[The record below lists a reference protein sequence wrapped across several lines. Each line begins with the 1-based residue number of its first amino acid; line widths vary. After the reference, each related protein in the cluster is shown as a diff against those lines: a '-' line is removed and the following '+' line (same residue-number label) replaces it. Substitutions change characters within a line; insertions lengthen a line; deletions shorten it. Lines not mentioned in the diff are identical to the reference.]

1 MLENSYISL
10 ILQILSCLLLLIF
23 GVAITRLKNKQQLH
37 YAFLAVIWSLVYW
50 STIRLAQ
57 FILYEFYGRLYP
69 LLEDFLYVGICVLP
83 SAMLLAGI
91 IFYKT
96 KIHFNWKY
104 KLLFVVPALSVMIA
118 LTNPLH
124 HLFIVEYSFIN
135 TEYVYGPYYVFHEFY
150 SYGCILIGLFHL
162 LFFSIKNAGFF
173 SKQSMLILA
182 GELLPVAV
190 VILSTQKIIV
200 MPVFVENISFSF
212 AIVCFSIALFKFEFL
227 SIAPIALQ
235 KIVDLISDSYVV
247 INRNMEIVDYN
258 QTFVNTFRG
267 LVAIH
272 RRQSLLELL
281 TKININVPKVLAH
294 YETATA
300 QKGSVRFEEHI
311 QQESFEGYF
320 EIELIPVFSDGELVG
335 AILLFKNI
343 SEYKRNIETI
353 KRNQEIILEQER
365 MVSLGQMIGGI
376 AHNLK
381 TPIMSISGGIEGL
394 SDLVRE
400 YRDSVGDESVT
411 PEDHREIAAEM
422 MGWLD
427 KMRPYCTYMSD
438 VISAVKGQ
446 AVQMNDSST
455 SSFTIEEL
463 VKRVDLLM
471 KHELKKYHCVLRT
484 DFRVNLKTEI
494 KGELNNLVQIFDN
507 IIMNAIQSYE
517 GETGEVF
524 FQIVG
529 SADTIQF
536 SVRDQ
541 GKGIPE
547 QVKHRLFR
555 EMVTTK
561 GKNGTGLGL
570 YMSYS
575 TIKGRFGGDLWF
587 TSAEGEGTTVYIAI
601 PHLDRAAT
609 TGGKKDEE
617 RTEQALFRL

>member
-1 MLENSYISL
+1 MLENSYVL
-10 ILQILSCLLLLIF
+10 LVLQILSSLLPLIF
-23 GVAITRLKNKQQLH
+23 AVAITHLKNKQQLH
-37 YAFLAVIWSLVYW
+37 YAFLAVIWSLVLW
-50 STIRLAQ
+50 SIIRLVQ
-57 FILYEFYGRLYP
+57 FIQYEFFGRFYP
-69 LLEDFLYVGICVLP
+69 FLEDFLYIGICVLP
-83 SAMLLAGI
+83 PAMLLTGI

-104 KLLFVVPALSVMIA
+104 MLLFVVPVLSMVIA
-118 LTNPLH
+118 LTNQFH
-124 HLFIVEYSFIN
+124 HLFIVKYSFIN
-135 TEYVYGPYYVFHEFY
+135 TEYVYGPYYAIHEWY
-150 SYGCILIGLFHL
+150 SYGCILIGLFQL

-173 SKQSMLILA
+173 SRQSLLILV
-182 GELLPVAV
+182 GQLLPVAV
-190 VILSTQKIIV
+190 VILSTQKIIA

-258 QTFVNTFRG
+258 QTFVTTFKS
-267 LVAIH
+267 LVTIH
-272 RRQSLLELL
+272 RRQTLSDMLV
-281 TKININVPKVLAH
+281 KINIAVPTVLAH
-294 YETATA
+294 YETAIT
-300 QKGSVRFEEHI
+300 QKMGVRFEEHI
-311 QQESFEGYF
+311 QRDFFEGYF
-320 EIELIPVFSDGELVG
+320 DIELIPVFSDGELVG

-400 YRDSVGDESVT
+400 YRESIGDESVT

-427 KMRPYCTYMSD
+427 KMKPYCTYMSD
-438 VISAVKGQ
+438 IISAVKGQ

-463 VKRVDLLM
+463 VKRIDLLM
-471 KHELKKYHCVLRT
+471 KHELKKYHCMLRT
-484 DFRVNLKTEI
+484 DFQVDLKTEI
-494 KGELNNLVQIFDN
+494 KGELNNMVQIFDN
-507 IIMNAIQSYE
+507 IIMNAIQAYE

-524 FQIVG
+524 FQII
-529 SADTIQF
+529 SAADTLQF
-536 SVRDQ
+536 SLRDQ

-547 QVKHRLFR
+547 QVQHRLFR

-561 GKNGTGLGL
+561 GKDGTGLGL

-587 TSAEGEGTTVYIAI
+587 TSTEGAGTTVYIAI
-601 PHLDRAAT
+601 PHLDKATT

-617 RTEQALFRL
+617 RT